1 MRVLVVEDEHDL
13 ANALAE
19 GIRRDGYAVDTAF
32 DGGEALEKLASTPY
46 DIVCLDLNLP
56 DMDGLAVCRAIRA
69 DGARVDETDP
79 PRVLMLTA
87 RDALS
92 DRVAG
97 LDQGADDFMVKP
109 FALAELLARM
119 RALSR
124 RRART
129 SGALI
134 EVGPLALDG
143 ARRTATASGRDL
155 GLTAREFALLRY
167 FMLHPGE
174 VLPAE
179 RLLDHVWDENIDPF
193 TNTVRVTISKLRR
206 KLADAGSP
214 DMIETIVGSGYRLVA

>member
-32 DGGEALEKLASTPY
+32 DGDEALEKLASTPY

-56 DMDGLAVCRAIRA
+56 DMDGLEVCRSIRA
-69 DGARVDETDP
+69 GGFRIDETDP

-87 RDALS
+87 RDSLG

-97 LDQGADDFMVKP
+97 LDLGADDFMVKP
-109 FALAELLARM
+109 FALAELLARL
-119 RALSR
+119 RALSQ
-124 RRART
+124 RRARR

-134 EVGPLALDG
+134 EVGPLSMDC
-143 ARRTATASGRDL
+143 ARRTAAASGRDL

-174 VLPAE
+174 VLAAE

-193 TNTVRVTISKLRR
+193 TNTVRVTVSKLRK
-206 KLADAGSP
+206 KLADAGCT
-214 DMIETIVGSGYRLVA
+214 DAIETVVGSGYRLVA